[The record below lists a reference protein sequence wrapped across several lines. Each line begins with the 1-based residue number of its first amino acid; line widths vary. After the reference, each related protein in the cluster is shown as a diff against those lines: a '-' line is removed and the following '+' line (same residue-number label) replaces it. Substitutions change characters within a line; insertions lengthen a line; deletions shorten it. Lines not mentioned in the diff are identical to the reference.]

1 MVDLTDRMNAAVDFV
16 DANVEA
22 GRGDKLAIINAG
34 DGSSYTYNDVLRR
47 TNQTGN
53 ALKSLG
59 VRREERVM
67 LLLLDSP
74 EFVFTFFGAMK
85 IGAVPIPTNT
95 LLMPADYQYMI
106 NDSRARVLVISAALM
121 PLIDPIHANLSCLD
135 EIIVVG
141 QPAEGRLSYRELA
154 ESASADLS
162 PADLGKDDACFWLY
176 SSGTTGFP
184 KGAVHLQHD
193 MKVAADLYARPTLGI
208 TEEDRTFSVA
218 KLFFAYG
225 LGNGLYFPFRVG
237 ATAVLYPGR
246 PEPTKVFEVID
257 KYQPTL
263 FYSVPTSYAGLL
275 AIDDAAER
283 FDMSSIR
290 LCVSA
295 GEALPPSLYERWKER
310 FGVEILDGIGST
322 EILHIFIS
330 NRRGRVKPGST
341 GEIVPGYEARIV
353 DEEGHEVATG
363 EIGDLLIS
371 GDSICAYYWNKHEQT
386 KDTIEGHWIRTGDK
400 YSRDEEG
407 YFWYQG
413 RSDDMLKVGGIW
425 VSPVEVEHALIQHP
439 AVLECAVVGVE
450 DQDKLIKP
458 KAYVV
463 LKDPSRAG
471 DNLARALQQFVKNK
485 IAEYKYPRSIEF
497 IAELPKTATGK
508 VQRYKLRS

>member
-1 MVDLTDRMNAAVDFV
+1 MIDLPERMNAAVDFV

-22 GRGDKLAIINAG
+22 GRGGKLAIINAG
-34 DGSSYTYNDVLRR
+34 DGTSYTYDEVLRR

-95 LLMPADYQYMI
+95 LLVPDDYQYMI
-106 NDSRARVLVISAALM
+106 NDSRARVLVISEALL
-121 PLIDPIHANLSCLD
+121 PRIEPIRANLSCLD

-141 QPAEGRLSYRELA
+141 QPAEGQLSYRELT

-162 PADLGKDDACFWLY
+162 PADLGKDDSCFWLY

-193 MKVAADLYARPTLGI
+193 MKVEADLYARPILGI
-208 TEEDRTFSVA
+208 TEKDRTFSVA

-246 PEPTKVFEVID
+246 PEPTKVFEIID

-275 AIDDAAER
+275 AIDDAADR
-283 FDMSSIR
+283 FRTSSIR

-295 GEALPPSLYERWKER
+295 GEALAPSLYERWKQR
-310 FGVEILDGIGST
+310 FGMEILDGIGST

-330 NRRGRVKPGST
+330 NRQGRVKPGST

-353 DEEGHEVATG
+353 DEKGHVVPTG
-363 EIGDLLIS
+363 EIGDLLIK

-400 YSRDEEG
+400 YSRDEDG
-407 YFWYQG
+407 YFWHQG

-425 VSPVEVEHALIQHP
+425 VSPVEVEHALIQH
-439 AVLECAVVGVE
+439 ATVLECAVVGVE
-450 DQDKLIKP
+450 DKDKLVKP

-463 LKDPSRAG
+463 LEDPSRAG
-471 DNLARALQQFVKNK
+471 DDLARELQQFVKNK

-508 VQRYKLRS
+508 VQRYKLRN